1 MRKLDGKGKEKKKHE
16 RKFDTK
22 CIDTIQ
28 YGDGKD
34 KVVKV
39 WNNESKRTET

>member
-1 MRKLDGKGKEKKKHE
+1 MRKLDGKGGKKHE

-28 YGDGKD
+28 YGNEKE